1 MISAMP
7 RTFTRFGLIVGAFL
21 VQVSGLHAQVPSP
34 IPSDPAAQIFN
45 LIQRVTALEQK
56 VAALS
61 QALNNKGTGAPATR
75 VKAPFEV
82 VDDAGRPI
90 FSVVQ
95 FGKNTQMATSGMV
108 ITHEPTTGAAVLL
121 AFNKKKSTVVALGA
135 DPDGQGQLTLR
146 DAQGRTRAE
155 LAGAG
160 KLLISDAKGKGL
172 LSVSDDITQS
182 TAHINI
188 GKDEEGY
195 TVEVMS
201 GKGGGGA
208 SISATRKGLGEVGV
222 TDEKGETRAYLGG
235 AGELTILDAAGN
247 NTLNVTEH
255 PDDDSVGVTIGKSEK
270 GYMISV
276 GAGGNSVSM
285 GSSGSVAGVA
295 TYLNGVPAGSLMLV
309 DGTPRLELANDRGTS
324 VTSLG
329 VSPHGNGFIQVG
341 NADGATVVDIGTVG
355 KGVGLVRA
363 YPVGSPGAGLIG
375 MPGTFLVGR
384 E

>member
-160 KLLISDAKGKGL
+160 
-172 LSVSDDITQS
+172 
-182 TAHINI
+182 
-188 GKDEEGY
+188 
-195 TVEVMS
+195 
-201 GKGGGGA
+201 
-208 SISATRKGLGEVGV
+208 
-222 TDEKGETRAYLGG
+222 
-235 AGELTILDAAGN
+235 
-247 NTLNVTEH
+247 
-255 PDDDSVGVTIGKSEK
+255 
-270 GYMISV
+270 
-276 GAGGNSVSM
+276 
-285 GSSGSVAGVA
+285 
-295 TYLNGVPAGSLMLV
+295 
-309 DGTPRLELANDRGTS
+309 
-324 VTSLG
+324 
-329 VSPHGNGFIQVG
+329 
-341 NADGATVVDIGTVG
+341 
-355 KGVGLVRA
+355 
-363 YPVGSPGAGLIG
+363 
-375 MPGTFLVGR
+375 
-384 E
+384 